1 MQTTTEKFGTTFE
14 AAPGEDLFALDSM
27 RVIEAFRSTG
37 YVYFSGFGADTKA
50 FLRFSELYCTEF
62 RPYVGGAYSRETIGG
77 DKTLMSVTGHKLRFA
92 VPMHGEMYYLLHHP
106 TVLWFYCATP
116 ALSGGETTVSDG
128 IRFWEALSAPT
139 RALFRSQPLKYIRT
153 YPDGTWQGIY
163 QTDSLEEVAAVC
175 AANQMGVSVG
185 ENRTVVTEFVT
196 PAFVKTPDGRH
207 EAFINN
213 ILPVVG
219 QERAGSTASLVRL
232 EDGSAIPEAVISELQ
247 AVAQAI
253 TIAVPWKS
261 GDIVMI
267 NNTRAMHGRRT
278 FADDQRDIYVRL
290 GDAAFPL

>member
-1 MQTTTEKFGTTFE
+1 M
-14 AAPGEDLFALDSM
+14 
-27 RVIEAFRSTG
+27 
-37 YVYFSGFGADTKA
+37 
-50 FLRFSELYCTEF
+50 
-62 RPYVGGAYSRETIGG
+62 GGAYSRETIGG

-196 PAFVKTPDGRH
+196 PAFVKTPTAGTKRLSTTSCRWW
-207 EAFINN
+207 ARNG
-213 ILPVVG
+213 PARP
-219 QERAGSTASLVRL
+219 RAWCALRTVLRS
-232 EDGSAIPEAVISELQ
+232 P
-247 AVAQAI
+247 
-253 TIAVPWKS
+253 
-261 GDIVMI
+261 
-267 NNTRAMHGRRT
+267 RR
-278 FADDQRDIYVRL
+278 
-290 GDAAFPL
+290 